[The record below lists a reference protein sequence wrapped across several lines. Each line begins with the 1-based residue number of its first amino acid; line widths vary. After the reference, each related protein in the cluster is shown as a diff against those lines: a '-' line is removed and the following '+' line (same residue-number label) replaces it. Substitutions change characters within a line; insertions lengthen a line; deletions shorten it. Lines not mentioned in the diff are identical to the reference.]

1 MFESNP
7 YNYIQ
12 KLSFL
17 QIIIKQYI
25 IQINN
30 LKQINKKEQQKLLN
44 KTLMNRL
51 ANGHRASTHA
61 TIIKIAILDITT
73 ALTVTSFTPKDVLF
87 IIRYVCSG

>member
-7 YNYIQ
+7 YNNYIQ

-30 LKQINKKEQQKLLN
+30 LKQINKKEQQKL
-44 KTLMNRL
+44 
-51 ANGHRASTHA
+51 
-61 TIIKIAILDITT
+61 
-73 ALTVTSFTPKDVLF
+73 
-87 IIRYVCSG
+87 